1 MGRGT
6 PGVCRKRRVVGE
18 GQNQLCGMGVESQAE
33 KAMGLAGVRAG
44 GRRGLEGQPGGAD
57 SSWPHW
63 SWGRA

>member
-33 KAMGLAGVRAG
+33 KAKGLESRNQWAG
-44 GRRGLEGQPGGAD
+44 GG
-57 SSWPHW
+57 
-63 SWGRA
+63 